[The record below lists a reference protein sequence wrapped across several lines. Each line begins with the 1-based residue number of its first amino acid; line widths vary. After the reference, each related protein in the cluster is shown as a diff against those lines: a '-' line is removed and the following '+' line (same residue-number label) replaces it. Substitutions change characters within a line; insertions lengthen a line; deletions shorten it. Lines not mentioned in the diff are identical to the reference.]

1 MEERNMAIDLD
12 KTLAEALVERKAL
25 KDQLEDLQERL
36 EHNVHVQEG
45 DKPAENPETL
55 LAQLDT
61 ALADL
66 ERLIVAINR
75 TNLATQLPGPEGWSL
90 MEAIARRDML
100 TLRQSILQQVIE
112 ISRVNHWVVTR
123 SEVRSITVLDVAA
136 TQKEIDTL
144 AKERRELDVRLQAA
158 NWTVRL
164 TM

>member
-1 MEERNMAIDLD
+1 MAIDLD

-100 TLRQSILQQVIE
+100 TLRQQILGEAIRSVQMAYQRSAV
-112 ISRVNHWVVTR
+112 SR
-123 SEVRSITVLDVAA
+123 SELRTIPTMDVAA
-136 TQKEIDTL
+136 MQKEIDAL
-144 AKERRELDVRLQAA
+144 AKERRTLDMRLQGA
-158 NWTVRL
+158 NWSVQL
-164 TM
+164 VA